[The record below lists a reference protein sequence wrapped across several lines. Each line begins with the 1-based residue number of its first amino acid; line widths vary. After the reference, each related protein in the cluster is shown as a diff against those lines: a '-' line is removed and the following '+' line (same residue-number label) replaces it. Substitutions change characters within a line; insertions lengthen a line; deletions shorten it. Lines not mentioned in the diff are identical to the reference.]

1 MKKSLFF
8 FALLLQSCIAFAQ
21 HQLAGTV
28 TDSIGKPVDAA
39 VVVLMNTQDGN
50 VIQQGITSL
59 DGKYRMSAEGRV
71 QIYVSCMGYKQHISH
86 ECILVKTE

>member
-28 TDSIGKPVDAA
+28 TDSIGIPYWPKC
-39 VVVLMNTQDGN
+39 
-50 VIQQGITSL
+50 GIEYL
-59 DGKYRMSAEGRV
+59 AL
-71 QIYVSCMGYKQHISH
+71 I
-86 ECILVKTE
+86 